1 MIATATDAHRA
12 ARQFVRPDSLLPRAV
27 QLGALLAGA
36 DHLER
41 VGVAGAGGA
50 AAEAEGR
57 DVGVPPG
64 ARLVVLLVVALV
76 EVAAGRLFA
85 VRGVRVDQDVVLAGG
100 AALPLQDDG
109 LGAARP
115 RRRAQDVV
123 ADHGSP
129 ETKRG
134 SQIGLPLPTL
144 LHRRHRSPLA
154 GAHLALLMRR
164 RPLRAVLVDGAL
176 VEAARLQLLLNL
188 RPHLAEV
195 AQVPRHQLQLVAG
208 VP

>member
-1 MIATATDAHRA
+1 MFDKATDAHRA
-12 ARQFVRPDSLLPRAV
+12 ACQLVRPDSLLPRAV

-76 EVAAGRLFA
+76 EVAAGCLRLLLL
-85 VRGVRVDQDVVLAGG
+85 RVDQDVVLAGG

-134 SQIGLPLPTL
+134 S
-144 LHRRHRSPLA
+144 
-154 GAHLALLMRR
+154 
-164 RPLRAVLVDGAL
+164 
-176 VEAARLQLLLNL
+176 
-188 RPHLAEV
+188 
-195 AQVPRHQLQLVAG
+195 
-208 VP
+208 

>member
-1 MIATATDAHRA
+1 MTATATDAHRA

-85 VRGVRVDQDVVLAGG
+85 VVRVRVHQDVVLAGG

-109 LGAARP
+109 LGASGS
-115 RRRAQDVV
+115 RRRAQNVI
-123 ADHGSP
+123 ANHASP
-129 ETKRG
+129 ERTREGRCDLDLEARK
-134 SQIGLPLPTL
+134 
-144 LHRRHRSPLA
+144 LA
-154 GAHLALLMRR
+154 
-164 RPLRAVLVDGAL
+164 
-176 VEAARLQLLLNL
+176 
-188 RPHLAEV
+188 
-195 AQVPRHQLQLVAG
+195 
-208 VP
+208 